1 MLKETKKKP
10 KARSKIDHS
19 VQDVIPLYYRVYEIL
34 RKEIERGDF
43 PENTPL
49 PGEQEIAVRF
59 EVSRVTIRRTMLLLE
74 EADLITRFRGRGTFA
89 NPAAIKTDD
98 ATNYSGFDQNIKDFE
113 ETTKVELI
121 NSQTVT
127 LPEWAHEIIGDIGP
141 VLEIEYTRRE
151 SHQPFSH
158 IRVYVPEPEASKL
171 NIDEL
176 GNRTV
181 TTALEDAGITII
193 HMDQRLTAIAAD
205 PAEAK
210 HLGLSEGHP
219 LIRVR
224 RVLFDADNR
233 PVQCVEATYNPEF
246 FEYRVELSREKRFG
260 GAPQWVA
267 ANK

>member
-1 MLKETKKKP
+1 MKENKKTP
-10 KARSKIDHS
+10 KGRSKIDHS

-49 PGEQEIAVRF
+49 PGEQEIAARF

-89 NPAAIKTDD
+89 NPAAIKPADS
-98 ATNYSGFDQNIKDFE
+98 TNYSGFDQNIKDFE
-113 ETTKVELI
+113 ESTKVELI
-121 NSQTVT
+121 NSRTTV
-127 LPEWAHEIIGDIGP
+127 LPSWATGIIGDIGP

-151 SHQPFSH
+151 SQQPFSH

-171 NIDEL
+171 KIEEL

-181 TTALEDAGITII
+181 TTALEDAGTTII

-205 PAEAK
+205 QAQAK
-210 HLGLSEGHP
+210 ILGLSEGHP

-224 RVLFDADNR
+224 RVLFDADDR
-233 PVQCVEATYNPEF
+233 AVQIVEATYNPEF
-246 FEYRVELSREKRFG
+246 FEYRVELSREKSFG

-267 ANK
+267 ASK

>member
-1 MLKETKKKP
+1 MLKENKKNP
-10 KARSKIDHS
+10 KVRSKVDHS
-19 VQDVIPLYYRVYEIL
+19 VQDVIPLYFRVYEIL

-49 PGEQEIAVRF
+49 PGEQEIAARF

-89 NPAAIKTDD
+89 NPAAIKPAD

-113 ETTKVELI
+113 ETTQVELI
-121 NSQTVT
+121 NSQTGA
-127 LPEWAHEIIGDIGP
+127 LPSWANEIIGDIGP
-141 VLEIEYTRRE
+141 VLEIEYTRRA
-151 SHQPFSH
+151 SQQPFSH

-171 NIDEL
+171 NIADL

-205 PAEAK
+205 NAKAEI
-210 HLGLSEGHP
+210 LGLSEGHP

-224 RVLFDADNR
+224 RVLFDADDR

-267 ANK
+267 ASK

>member
-1 MLKETKKKP
+1 MLEESKKKP
-10 KARSKIDHS
+10 KGRSRVDHS

-49 PGEQEIAVRF
+49 PGEQEIAARF

-89 NPAAIKTDD
+89 NPAAFKSVDS
-98 ATNYSGFDQNIKDFE
+98 ANYSGFDQNIKDFE
-113 ETTKVELI
+113 ETTKVEVI
-121 NSQTVT
+121 KAQTVE
-127 LPEWAHEIIGDIGP
+127 LPAWAVEIVGDIGP
-141 VLEIEYTRRE
+141 VLEIDYTRRE
-151 SHQPFSH
+151 SQQPFSH
-158 IRVYVPEPEASKL
+158 ILSYVPEPEASKL
-171 NIDEL
+171 DIEAL

-181 TTALEDAGITII
+181 TTALEDAGTNII

-205 PAEAK
+205 EAEARI
-210 HLGLSEGHP
+210 LGLAKGHP

-224 RVLFDADNR
+224 RVLFAANER

-246 FEYRVELSREKRFG
+246 FEYRVELSREKSFG

-267 ANK
+267 ASK